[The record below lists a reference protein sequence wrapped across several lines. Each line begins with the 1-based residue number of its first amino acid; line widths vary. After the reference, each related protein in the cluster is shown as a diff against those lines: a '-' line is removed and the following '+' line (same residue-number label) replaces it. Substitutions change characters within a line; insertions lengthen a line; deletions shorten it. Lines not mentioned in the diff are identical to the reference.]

1 MHKIYVDVPYEYNYV
16 YRVDHDECTGP
27 EVLARDFG
35 VKFAFICNAAQ
46 RFSNPEGLGAVGN
59 KGDAHVVWLES
70 EKDELFF
77 LIKTGFT
84 KLNNEVVE
92 LFLQARADAIQLKR
106 KKEYEKSH

>member
-1 MHKIYVDVPYEYNYV
+1 MHKVYVDVPYEYNYV
-16 YRVDHDECTGP
+16 YRIAQGEDTGP
-27 EVLARDFG
+27 EVLSRDFG

-59 KGDAHVVWLES
+59 TGDAHVVWLES

-84 KLNNEVVE
+84 KLNKNVVE
-92 LFLQARADAIQLKR
+92 LFLKARADAIRLKR
-106 KKEYEKSH
+106 KKEYETCN